1 MVWKET
7 KGHRCTSYHVTQLGA
22 EKALGRPGCT
32 MKTFFYPPPFSFF
45 FWLQMKLYA
54 VNAHIT
60 VLSCS
65 LLSSM
70 EMLETCT
77 HSGNGRKFLWRFPS
91 ITNPSNAE
99 WGLPR
104 TKRGLSGRLVLT
116 HCRRI
121 SKDMHDNFLT
131 FCRSPQ
137 FRAVHRHLNQKCVSS
152 MCSFDIHRGL
162 IRTPDST
169 SNDKQGQI
177 TTIFS
182 ELFSRQECLIFCTD
196 FFLLTGRW
204 ETPSES
210 FP

>member
-1 MVWKET
+1 MLPNWVRKM
-7 KGHRCTSYHVTQLGA
+7 RLVVLGA
-22 EKALGRPGCT
+22 QWRH
-32 MKTFFYPPPFSFF
+32 SFIHLHSVSF

-162 IRTPDST
+162 IRTPEST

-182 ELFSRQECLIFCTD
+182 ELFSRQDLLFD
-196 FFLLTGRW
+196 FLHRLFY
-204 ETPSES
+204 
-210 FP
+210 